1 MKTESDVNQALKG
14 VPLFAGLSDKSLRS
28 IASQM
33 KTYEFSPG
41 SVIIEENTE
50 GKLGRMYVILSG
62 EAEVLI
68 DGNPV
73 AQYGP
78 GDHFGEMSVLDGS
91 PRSATIRAT
100 TDVTTM
106 GLSSWNLRAL
116 IKEEP
121 EISLHIIEVLVARL
135 RAVNAKLND

>member
-33 KTYEFSPG
+33 KSYEFSPG

-62 EAEVLI
+62 QAEVLI
-68 DGNPV
+68 DGKPV